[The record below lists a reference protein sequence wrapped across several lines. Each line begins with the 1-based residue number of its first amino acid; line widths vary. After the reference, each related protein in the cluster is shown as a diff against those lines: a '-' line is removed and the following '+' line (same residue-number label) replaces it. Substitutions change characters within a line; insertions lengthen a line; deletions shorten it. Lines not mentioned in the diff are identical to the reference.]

1 MSASFGSP
9 GSRETVTVAG
19 IVAGMPSERKITVH
33 VPDDLLDR
41 AQKATGAGITET
53 IRQGLR
59 LVAAGETF
67 RRVAQLRGS
76 VRFSVDLDRLRKD
89 RG

>member
-1 MSASFGSP
+1 VAA
-9 GSRETVTVAG
+9 ETVADAILNASINYG
-19 IVAGMPSERKITVH
+19 IVAGMGERKITVH
-33 VPDDLLDR
+33 VPEDLLAR
-41 AQKATGAGITET
+41 AQQSSGQGITET

-67 RRVAQLRGS
+67 RQVAKLRGT
-76 VRFSVDLDRLRKD
+76 VKFSLDLARLRED